1 MASSSE
7 DEHHVES
14 SGASLTPPPHSS
26 PEPASPSAQ
35 VTNDFAAHQI
45 QHSHHAPPG
54 VVVPSSLPYDQSQ
67 LGQSGQPAQ
76 PEKPP
81 RKKPG
86 RKPGWAKL
94 QREMAAAAGEPM
106 PEPKR
111 RAPRKPKDPDAPIQ
125 RRKRKTESL
134 DAPSAQAI
142 LGQLPPRAELQPR
155 PEFRVPSNNM
165 SEMGNNEGIPRLVTC
180 YLPTF
185 HLLC

>member
-1 MASSSE
+1 M
-7 DEHHVES
+7 ES
-14 SGASLTPPPHSS
+14 SGEDLTPPPHSS

-54 VVVPSSLPYDQSQ
+54 VVVPSSVPYSQPQLGGQ
-67 LGQSGQPAQ
+67 LGQPEQ

-94 QREMAAAAGEPM
+94 QREIAAANGEPM

-134 DAPSAQAI
+134 DAPTAQAI
-142 LGQLPPRAELQPR
+142 LGQHRAELQPR
-155 PEFRVPSNNM
+155 PEFRVPSSNM
-165 SEMGNNEGIPRLVTC
+165 SEMGNNEGIPRLVIF
-180 YLPTF
+180 YFLRW
-185 HLLC
+185 